1 MNDVFLEC
9 FARPVIDGVCFQP
22 SHALPANDLLFLVQ
36 EYPDVEKF
44 QYFYWCSGR
53 NVRYF
58 DRESLRGSSKRIH
71 LQYVSGSS
79 LVEMFWLIILNI
91 FDNFHHP
98 SVSPW
103 LSWGQL
109 MSFLA
114 PKVDLTDIEGLC
126 KFCNISLVGREQY
139 QFILNE
145 ILHTSKPFTPISDKA
160 IYWITQIHL
169 QQMK

>member
-1 MNDVFLEC
+1 
-9 FARPVIDGVCFQP
+9 
-22 SHALPANDLLFLVQ
+22 
-36 EYPDVEKF
+36 
-44 QYFYWCSGR
+44 
-53 NVRYF
+53 
-58 DRESLRGSSKRIH
+58 
-71 LQYVSGSS
+71 
-79 LVEMFWLIILNI
+79 
-91 FDNFHHP
+91 
-98 SVSPW
+98 
-103 LSWGQL
+103 

-169 QQMK
+169 QQIK